1 MGKFYAVLMCFFF
14 YVVTNAQVLN
24 QPANWPNSEWT
35 ITGTYN
41 SDVLA
46 FESNPLTTSNF
57 AYDDN
62 EAGDDSHDDQIAA
75 ESLRIDLSAAYAAN
89 EKAVEITVSYAY
101 FFLDDD
107 VLQFQFWDADANN
120 WKPWPGANI
129 PGTTTEVTDDFC
141 LGLKSQFTTVALN
154 ISGFTP
160 TQLSGFK
167 YRISYDDKIGGPDWN
182 YGFCFESPVI
192 RSLSCIS
199 PSNFRTTILTSDGC
213 EISWDAIEGSNG
225 FEYVFDENPEAP
237 SIAGTTTMNPSF
249 SMAGL
254 SASTQYYLHVRT
266 NCGNGFSSWR
276 TLTFSTGGMVP
287 ENDACVNA
295 VAIGSFPYENSL
307 DATLATNNDGF
318 VEGCDSAMN
327 DGVWYQFTGNG
338 FDVSVDVKNVNG
350 WDPKI
355 GVFSGMCGNFS
366 CEGSADETGYEGEES
381 LTIFA
386 TEIGK
391 IYYVNI
397 GHYNENS
404 DNPEGPF
411 AISVRS
417 SNLGTQSQF
426 NDNLKYWPNP
436 VRDFFNIS
444 HTDEITNI
452 AVYNVMGQQVLAE
465 NIDSKSAQLDF
476 SGFKSGSYFVKIN
489 TNLETKTVKLI
500 RL

>member
-1 MGKFYAVLMCFFF
+1 MGKFYAVSILFLFC
-14 YVVTNAQVLN
+14 VTTNAQVLN
-24 QPANWPNSEWT
+24 QPANWPNSQWT
-35 ITGTYN
+35 VTGTYN
-41 SDVLA
+41 TNMLA

-75 ESLRIDLSAAYAAN
+75 ESPRIDLSEAYAAN
-89 EKAVEITVSYAY
+89 EQAVEITVSYAY

-120 WKPWPGANI
+120 WKSWPGTNI

-160 TQLSGFK
+160 TQLSGFR

-199 PSNFRTTILTSDGC
+199 PSNFRTAILTSDGC
-213 EISWDAIEGSNG
+213 EISWDAIDGSGG
-225 FEYVFDENPEAP
+225 FEYVCNESAEVPTTAG
-237 SIAGTTTMNPSF
+237 IATQNPSF
-249 SMAGL
+249 FSVAL
-254 SASTQYYLHVRT
+254 SPSTRYYLHVRT
-266 NCGNGFSSWR
+266 HCVDGFSAWR
-276 TLTFSTGGMVP
+276 TLMFSTTGELP
-287 ENDACVNA
+287 SNDACANA
-295 VAIGSFPYENSL
+295 VVINEFPYENSV
-307 DATLATNNDGF
+307 DATLDTNNDGF
-318 VEGCDSAMN
+318 VMGCDSAMN
-327 DGVWYQFTGNG
+327 DGVWYQFTGDG
-338 FDVSVDVKNVNG
+338 SDVSVDVKSVNG

-355 GVFSGMCGNFS
+355 GIFSGMCGDFS
-366 CEGSADETGYEGEES
+366 CEGSADETGYEGEET

-391 IYYVNI
+391 IYHVNI
-397 GHYNENS
+397 GHYNEVS

-411 AISVRS
+411 AISIRS
-417 SNLGTQSQF
+417 SKLATQSQF
-426 NDNLKYWPNP
+426 AENLKYWPNP
-436 VRDFFNIS
+436 VHDFFTIS
-444 HTDEITNI
+444 HKDQIMDV
-452 AVYNVMGQQVLAE
+452 AVYNVMGQQILAKSINSE
-465 NIDSKSAQLDF
+465 SAQLDF
-476 SGFKSGSYFVKIN
+476 SGFQAGSYFVKIN